1 MSNYR
6 VTRADEESR
15 YLSLSNSLVE
25 LDYEFRVLGLPSD
38 SRDVLQALLERC
50 RCDFRARFSR

>member
-6 VTRADEESR
+6 VKRADEESR

-38 SRDVLQALLERC
+38 SRDVQALLERC